1 MSARTLV
8 PRGLDSDYFVFE
20 REVLRFSNL
29 DSKRYLDSLL
39 EDGVPAGDLLTEG
52 MVLDLIGSCIE

>member
-1 MSARTLV
+1 M